1 MFVYR
6 VIYGTTILKEVMD
19 LSRRL
24 GEQEERSDKKKE
36 GGNDVSSIKISKK
49 LKLLIKSQH
58 AIDIVFTMLLG

>member
-1 MFVYR
+1 M
-6 VIYGTTILKEVMD
+6 I
-19 LSRRL
+19 RR
-24 GEQEERSDKKKE
+24 RR